1 MYNTRNN
8 SLLTDNAMETLFVIK
23 DFPVSM
29 SCIPTTFSND
39 KVLDMEFQ
47 ICKKTGIIQLKKY
60 PIFDDMY
67 LTAHNFSIGKMWNDL
82 FDLMTTKTLNIVDKI
97 NNPKVLEIGGG
108 SLLLASK
115 ILKNNTKIEKYD
127 IFEKNSSL
135 KYSTDERI
143 HLIEEYFD
151 SNTKLSYNPDI
162 IIHSHVLEHV
172 WNPVEFISAIKNISC
187 NYHCFIVPDLQVT
200 FEKKYTN
207 AINFEHNFFITE
219 PYIDTILHNNNF
231 EIIEKEYYLDHSI
244 IYITKYIEKEI
255 IPQSFPNLYDKYYQ
269 LAIDFKNY
277 HETII
282 NDFNNKLDN
291 YDGKV
296 YLFGGHIFSQYLIK
310 FGLKTDKIKCILDNS
325 EEKNK
330 CRLYGTILIIEYPE
344 IIKDNEKCAVI
355 LKVATYQD
363 EIKKQLYEINKDV
376 VIFE

>member
-187 NYHCFIVPDLQVT
+187 NYHCFIVPNLQVT

>member
-8 SLLTDNAMETLFVIK
+8 SLLSDNAMETLFVIK

-29 SCIPTTFSND
+29 SCIPENFSNE

-60 PIFDDMY
+60 PTFDDMY
-67 LTAHNFSIGKMWNDL
+67 ISAHNSSTGKVWNDL
-82 FDLMTTKTLNIVDKI
+82 FELMAEKTLNIVDKI
-97 NNPKVLEIGGG
+97 NNPKILEIGGG
-108 SLLLASK
+108 ALLLASK
-115 ILKNNTKIEKYD
+115 ILKNNTNIEKYD

-151 SNTKLSYNPDI
+151 SNTRISYKPDI

-172 WNPVEFISAIKNISC
+172 WNPVEFISAIKDISC
-187 NYHCFIVPDLQVT
+187 NYHCFIVPNLQVT

-255 IPQSFPNLYDKYYQ
+255 IPQSFPNLYDKYNQ
-269 LAIDFKNY
+269 LAIDFKDY
-277 HETII
+277 HNNEIVKI
-282 NDFNNKLDN
+282 NKKIEKF
-291 YDGKV
+291 DGIV
-296 YLFGGHIFSQYLIK
+296 YLFGGHIFSQFLIS
-310 FGLKTDKIKCILDNS
+310 FGLKVDKINCILDNS
-325 EEKNK
+325 KEKNK
-330 CRLYGTILIIEYPE
+330 QRLYGTNLIVEFPD
-344 IIKDNEKCAVI
+344 IIKNNKNCAVI
-355 LKVATYQD
+355 LKVASYQE
-363 EIKKQLYEINKDV
+363 EIKKQLYELNKDV
-376 VIFE
+376 VIID